1 VRGPTADRNYE
12 NVGVL
17 ATSNEWIGFM
27 TTSQTCTVSSGSLT
41 GYDAGGSSPSSR
53 RMSRLFALWQV
64 ELTRAV
70 GPDAG
75 AGANQTPQ
83 TIAGPGCSRPD
94 KRLQG

>member
-41 GYDAGGSSPSSR
+41 GYDAGGSSH
-53 RMSRLFALWQV
+53 
-64 ELTRAV
+64 
-70 GPDAG
+70 
-75 AGANQTPQ
+75 
-83 TIAGPGCSRPD
+83 
-94 KRLQG
+94 